1 LLPDAAVQ
9 PRRAAPDGALYAEF
23 GLDPDKVM
31 QGFQEVATDE
41 ARREHMKEGTNIFRV
56 LVKTLWNAGIITDRT
71 APFYATYVNFEEFK
85 AEGEEMVGDAIADE
99 GIQYL
104 KTINF
109 GINAGALNEVKA
121 AAVAAE

>member
-1 LLPDAAVQ
+1 M
-9 PRRAAPDGALYAEF
+9 E
-23 GLDPDKVM
+23 
-31 QGFQEVATDE
+31 GFQAVATDE
-41 ARREHMKEGTNIFRV
+41 ERREHMKEATNIFRV

-99 GIQYL
+99 GIAYL

-109 GINAGALNEVKA
+109 GINTSALDDVKA

>member
-1 LLPDAAVQ
+1 
-9 PRRAAPDGALYAEF
+9 
-23 GLDPDKVM
+23 
-31 QGFQEVATDE
+31 
-41 ARREHMKEGTNIFRV
+41 
-56 LVKTLWNAGIITDRT
+56 
-71 APFYATYVNFEEFK
+71 VNFEEFK

-109 GINAGALNEVKA
+109 GINTGALNEIKA